1 MDEINSM
8 EQQLLCIKKQ
18 KLKKFYN
25 TYLLTAKVNQKNSPG
40 RFIVSSIAQNQ
51 SARTTIILFTQ
62 TTFSSKVMRI
72 CGNDDIVWTLM
83 KTLNNDLA
91 ENIPTW
97 SAYNSILA
105 DKKPTNT
112 HCILPI
118 IQGTTT
124 DWSTLYSAIAAS
136 AKLNVNIGQSSK
148 TIISLDLQL
157 YMKCIQLQSI
167 GNINQN
173 FIFRMGE
180 LYTVFCTMKV
190 LGKIID
196 ASGLDMSLSIA
207 DIYGTTTVEQVKS
220 GIDVYRSFE
229 GYLTLY
235 LSLYK
240 IYLQKFIDTNPL
252 IERDIRSGII
262 NSIENLKN
270 YKHHETANY
279 KMNHKETIDF
289 LENIN
294 FHGLQDMFD
303 KSLTN
308 QAKYFR
314 NFMKLFELL
323 LLFTRATRQQ

>member
-1 MDEINSM
+1 
-8 EQQLLCIKKQ
+8 
-18 KLKKFYN
+18 
-25 TYLLTAKVNQKNSPG
+25 
-40 RFIVSSIAQNQ
+40 
-51 SARTTIILFTQ
+51 
-62 TTFSSKVMRI
+62 
-72 CGNDDIVWTLM
+72 M

-91 ENIPTW
+91 ENIPTR

-105 DKKPTNT
+105 DKKSTNT
-112 HCILPI
+112 HCILPM
-118 IQGTTT
+118 IQGTPT
-124 DWSTLYSAIAAS
+124 DWSNLYLAITAS

-180 LYTVFCTMKV
+180 LHTVFCTMKV

-279 KMNHKETIDF
+279 KMNYKEAIDF

>member
-1 MDEINSM
+1 MKIDTPDGRN
-8 EQQLLCIKKQ
+8 QLHGTVIAVYDKKETSEVPQ
-18 KLKKFYN
+18 HVSIDRQSKPNKLTGPIYSIQYCPKPIR
-25 TYLLTAKVNQKNSPG
+25 KNNNYPIYTSH
-40 RFIVSSIAQNQ
+40 
-51 SARTTIILFTQ
+51 
-62 TTFSSKVMRI
+62 FSSKVMII
-72 CGNDDIVWTLM
+72 CRNDDIVWTLM

-112 HCILPI
+112 HCILPM

-173 FIFRMGE
+173 FVFRMGE
-180 LYTVFCTMKV
+180 LHTVFCTMKV

-207 DIYGTTTVEQVKS
+207 DIYGTTTVEQIKS
-220 GIDVYRSFE
+220 GKHVYRSFE

-240 IYLQKFIDTNPL
+240 IYLQKFIHANPPT
-252 IERDIRSGII
+252 ERDIWSGII

-270 YKHHETANY
+270 YKHRQTNY
-279 KMNHKETIDF
+279 KMNHK
-289 LENIN
+289 
-294 FHGLQDMFD
+294 
-303 KSLTN
+303 
-308 QAKYFR
+308 
-314 NFMKLFELL
+314 
-323 LLFTRATRQQ
+323 

>member
-1 MDEINSM
+1 
-8 EQQLLCIKKQ
+8 
-18 KLKKFYN
+18 
-25 TYLLTAKVNQKNSPG
+25 
-40 RFIVSSIAQNQ
+40 
-51 SARTTIILFTQ
+51 
-62 TTFSSKVMRI
+62 
-72 CGNDDIVWTLM
+72 M
-83 KTLNNDLA
+83 KSLNNDLA

-118 IQGTTT
+118 IQGTPT
-124 DWSTLYSAIAAS
+124 DWSNLYLIIAAS

-157 YMKCIQLQSI
+157 YMKCIQLQSF

-173 FIFRMGE
+173 FIFCMGE
-180 LYTVFCTMKV
+180 LYTVFCMMKV

-196 ASGLDMSLSIA
+196 AIGLDMSLSIA
-207 DIYGTTTVEQVKS
+207 DIYGTTTVEQIKS
-220 GIDVYRSFE
+220 GKHVYRSFE

-240 IYLQKFIDTNPL
+240 IYLQKFVDTNPL
-252 IERDIRSGII
+252 IEGDIRSGII

-270 YKHHETANY
+270 YKHHKTANC
-279 KMNHKETIDF
+279 KMNPKETINF

-294 FHGLQDMFD
+294 FHGLQDKSD
-303 KSLTN
+303 KFLTN
-308 QAKYFR
+308 QAKYFC
-314 NFMKLFELL
+314 NFMKVFELL
-323 LLFTRATRQQ
+323 LLFTRPTRQQLCELHLSTSHELVKYLFADDMCNYARMTPAYLSQMYQYEMKDSETWEFFMNGYFSVNKTSVLFTVFGTDQLLSTKVEQ